1 MMDADAVIRRITE
14 IGIVPVVRLDEPDG
28 DAMPLADALCAGG
41 VPLAEVTFRAEGAE
55 RAIAAMKAAHP
66 EMIVGAGT
74 VLCEEHIDTAL
85 DAGADF
91 IVTPGFDA
99 ALVRYAIERKVPIFP
114 GCTTATD
121 YHAAYRMGLSVLK
134 FFPAGLSGGVAKIK
148 ELSAPFPMFRVLCRR
163 SVDVIREARAK

>member
-1 MMDADAVIRRITE
+1 MDTDAVIRKIAE
-14 IGIVPVVRLDEPDG
+14 IGIVPVVRLDDPDG
-28 DAMPLADALCAGG
+28 DALPLADALCTGG

-99 ALVRYAIERKVPIFP
+99 GLVRYAIERKVPIFP
-114 GCTTATD
+114 GCTNAVPSSAVPFCFTEISSTATS
-121 YHAAYRMGLSVLK
+121 SVI
-134 FFPAGLSGGVAKIK
+134 AS
-148 ELSAPFPMFRVLCRR
+148 S
-163 SVDVIREARAK
+163 

>member
-99 ALVRYAIERKVPIFP
+99 ALVRYAIERKVPHGAFGAQILSRRTFRRRGKDKGAFRAIP
-114 GCTTATD
+114 D
-121 YHAAYRMGLSVLK
+121 VPRDAYGRY
-134 FFPAGLSGGVAKIK
+134 F
-148 ELSAPFPMFRVLCRR
+148 
-163 SVDVIREARAK
+163 AR